1 MNHLTS
7 ITFGVISLLM
17 VTFGTLTSQA
27 FGQTTS
33 EVDIQAG
40 SGTSVN
46 STCVNTHDCFSP
58 NPLDVPIGTTV
69 TWKNTDLTTHTVT
82 SVNSICNGPHV
93 TIQVATSTRQVDPTV
108 MIRTSLTQ
116 TTYAKLVQT
125 QPYAEENFNADVR
138 RLVYE
143 AYVSPVT
150 KSFEIVVLEGIG
162 HNTFS
167 VQKTVQAEGCNVG
180 SVFDSGTIQPGK
192 TFEFTFSDAGT
203 YNYFCTIHPW
213 MIGQVIVGGT
223 VPTQHSNAT
232 QYPVIDMSQK
242 TVPSAIPEFG
252 PVVTIVFLVSMMV
265 IIFAVKS
272 ANRSILIP
280 SIKMKRH

>member
-1 MNHLTS
+1 MTS
-7 ITFGVISLLM
+7 ITFGIISLLLM
-17 VTFGTLTSQA
+17 TFGTLTSQA
-27 FGQTTS
+27 FGQATS

-40 SGTSVN
+40 SGVSVN

-69 TWKNTDLTTHTVT
+69 TWKNADLTAHTVT

-93 TIQVATSTRQVDPTV
+93 TIQVATDTRQVDPTV
-108 MIRTSLTQ
+108 MIRTSLTE
-116 TTYAKLVQT
+116 TTYAKLAQD
-125 QPYAEENFNADVR
+125 QPYAEENVNADVR

-167 VQKTVQAEGCNVG
+167 VQKTVQVDGCSVG
-180 SVFDSGTIQPGK
+180 AVFGSGTIQPGK

-213 MIGQVIVGGT
+213 MIGQVIVGNT
-223 VPTQHSNAT
+223 IPTQNSSAT

-242 TVPSAIPEFG
+242 TLPSAIPEFG
-252 PVVTIVFLVSMMV
+252 PVVTIVFVVSMIV
-265 IIFAVKS
+265 IIFAVK
-272 ANRSILIP
+272 AVNRSSVLIP
-280 SIKMKRH
+280 SIKMKCH